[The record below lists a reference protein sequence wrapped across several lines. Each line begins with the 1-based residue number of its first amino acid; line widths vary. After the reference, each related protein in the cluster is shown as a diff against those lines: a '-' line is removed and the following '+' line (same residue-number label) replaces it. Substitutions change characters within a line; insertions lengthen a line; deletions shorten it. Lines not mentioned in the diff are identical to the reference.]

1 MSTISLTGGG
11 ENALLNTDGEINQ
24 TVNTFSPPG
33 VVCGPSLCPG
43 LSQIL
48 QIFELNYPNWNPFD
62 DNILGITL
70 FIVLGCIKAF
80 DFMRIYSNV
89 SKLEFIKD
97 KGTQQGYFEVLETL
111 LKWDIVVQLY
121 KGIVV

>member
-11 ENALLNTDGEINQ
+11 GNALLNTDGEINQ
-24 TVNTFSPPG
+24 TENPFSLSPP
-33 VVCGPSLCPG
+33 PPG
-43 LSQIL
+43 WFMALPCVRAFQR
-48 QIFELNYPNWNPFD
+48 FCRFFVELNKLNWNPFD

-97 KGTQQGYFEVLETL
+97 K
-111 LKWDIVVQLY
+111 
-121 KGIVV
+121 